1 MPSIY
6 ALPALHA
13 SCSVVVS
20 RICLH
25 ALRRDGTGWVCW
37 LWPKLPLL
45 WRLAWAPCPV
55 CCSPSPPPRAAVS
68 SSPESAFTHSAAMAL
83 AGFAGWAQA
92 AAALATGMGPM
103 PSIYAL
109 PSPPREL
116 QCRRHQ
122 NLPSRTPPRWHWL
135 GLAMAQAAAALALA
149 LGKMFFFFDITRG
162 AQASLGNT
170 VYRGTRGKGRGSQL
184 GTSRTSC

>member
-1 MPSIY
+1 MLSQPFHASCSVVVSRICLH
-6 ALPALHA
+6 ALRRDGTGWVCWLWPKLPLRWRLAWARCRLFYGRPALHA

-45 WRLAWAPCPV
+45 WRLAWAPCRLFML
-55 CCSPSPPPRAAVS
+55 SQPSTRAAVS

-83 AGFAGWAQA
+83 AGFAGY
-92 AAALATGMGPM
+92 GPSCRCSGDWYG
-103 PSIYAL
+103 PHAVYLWS

-116 QCRRHQ
+116 QCRRLQ
-122 NLPSRTPPRWHWL
+122 NSACTHSA
-135 GLAMAQAAAALALA
+135 AMALAGFA
-149 LGKMFFFFDITRG
+149 G
-162 AQASLGNT
+162 
-170 VYRGTRGKGRGSQL
+170 
-184 GTSRTSC
+184 